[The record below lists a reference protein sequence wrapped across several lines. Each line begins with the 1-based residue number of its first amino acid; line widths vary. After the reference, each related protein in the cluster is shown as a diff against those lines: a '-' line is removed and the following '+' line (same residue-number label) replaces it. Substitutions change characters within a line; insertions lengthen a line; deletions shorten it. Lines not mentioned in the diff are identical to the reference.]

1 MSSSSVRHPVKA
13 KSLTLLELCQTI
25 SELQQTSSRNTAQ
38 ILTRR
43 LYLHPLSV
51 SNNIKQNTSKIIAS
65 NLLQLEEATE
75 TITPSPRNP
84 TYRGLAILSSSLPLL
99 ARTNLKTNPSF
110 NVDHDLQMESEGSTT
125 TFRTNPMSLPVI
137 TRNGTSLSSSSRRTT
152 STRSSFI
159 AIQRKSKSTPPP
171 EKIDVWRHL
180 AQTLQR
186 PPPRDPPTTPLDTYP
201 DLHSHV
207 ILPIP
212 SYIHVPTCESPIE
225 END

>member
-1 MSSSSVRHPVKA
+1 MSSTTVRHPVKA

-25 SELQQTSSRNTAQ
+25 NELQQTSSRNTAQ

-51 SNNIKQNTSKIIAS
+51 SNNTKQNTSKIIAN

-75 TITPSPRNP
+75 TITSSPRNQS
-84 TYRGLAILSSSLPLL
+84 YRGLSILSSSLPLL
-99 ARTNLKTNPSF
+99 ARTNVKTNPSL
-110 NVDHDLQMESEGSTT
+110 NVDMESEGSST
-125 TFRTNPMSLPVI
+125 TFRTNPMSLPGI
-137 TRNGTSLSSSSRRTT
+137 PRNSTSLSSSSRRTT

-159 AIQRKSKSTPPP
+159 AIQRKTKSTPPP

-186 PPPRDPPTTPLDTYP
+186 PPPKDPPTTPLDIHP
-201 DLHSHV
+201 HE

-212 SYIHVPTCESPIE
+212 SYIRVPTCDSPIE